1 MKVANM
7 TENQSKAIIQNLF
20 AEAPVDPITSTSVT
34 ESIMATYGLRKQWY
48 MTVYLSKKT
57 YY

>member
-1 MKVANM
+1 M

-20 AEAPVDPITSTSVT
+20 AEAPVDPITITSVT
-34 ESIMATYGLRKQWY
+34 EIIMATYGLRKQRY
-48 MTVYLSKKT
+48 MTVYLSNKT